1 MRSDNLK
8 FKDIFW
14 NTLGMLSYSAVSLLV
29 SIVIINISGSIEG
42 GIFSFGFSTLGR
54 LIYIGAYFGIRPMH
68 IVDIKYRYSFHD
80 YLIFGLKAATLSIFA
95 GLIFILFRYLTGNYT
110 LIKSTLLIVLIIHAA
125 IDGFA
130 DYYECEY
137 QRVNKL
143 YMCGQSVFFRIFLFT
158 ITLIIVVYITKNLLV
173 AELAA
178 IGVEI
183 IAFYFLNIKRS
194 SGIFKK
200 AKLESNKSHLL
211 IEAMPLFLVTFLDM
225 FIFSAAKF
233 AIDLN
238 LGDIYSGFY
247 NLIFMPTN
255 VIYLVMTL
263 FMKPILTPLSNAY
276 HNDKEEYRK
285 ILKNTFFLSLGIAG
299 CFIVGT
305 LIFGNIYLE
314 IVKFIT
320 AGAYNNIAK
329 DIVFHNFTL
338 EFVVLFIA
346 ILGGCFYTIC
356 APMYFAIIIENKQ
369 RYLLI
374 SYVLIAVL
382 SYFLSRRFVEI
393 AGIMGAAVSF
403 LLSMFLLFAGVLI
416 VKGVTK

>member
-80 YLIFGLKAATLSIFA
+80 YLFFAIKTATLAIFA
-95 GLIFILFRYLTGNYT
+95 GLIFILIRYLTGNYT
-110 LIKSTLLIVLIIHAA
+110 VIKSTLLIVLIIHAA

-130 DYYECEY
+130 DCYECEY

-143 YMCGQSVFFRIFLFT
+143 YMCGQSVFFRILFFT
-158 ITLIIVVYITKNLLV
+158 ITLILVVYFTKNLLI
-173 AELAA
+173 AEIAALA
-178 IGVEI
+178 VEI
-183 IAFYFLNIKRS
+183 ILFYFFNVKRS
-194 SGIFKK
+194 NGIFKK
-200 AKLESNKSHLL
+200 AKLEGNKSNLL
-211 IEAMPLFLVTFLDM
+211 AEAMPLFLVTFLDM

-238 LGDIYSGFY
+238 LGDVYSGFY

-285 ILKNTFFLSLGIAG
+285 ILKNTFLLSLGIAV
-299 CFIVGT
+299 CFIIGT
-305 LIFGNIYLE
+305 LALGNIYLE

-320 AGAYNNIAK
+320 AGSYNNIAK
-329 DIVFHNFTL
+329 DIVFYNFRV

-346 ILGGCFYTIC
+346 ILGGCFYTIS

-374 SYVLIAVL
+374 SYVIIAVI
-382 SYFLSRRFVEI
+382 SYFLSRRFVSI
-393 AGIMGAAVSF
+393 DGIIGASVSF
-403 LLSMFLLFAGVLI
+403 LLSMLLLFVGVLI